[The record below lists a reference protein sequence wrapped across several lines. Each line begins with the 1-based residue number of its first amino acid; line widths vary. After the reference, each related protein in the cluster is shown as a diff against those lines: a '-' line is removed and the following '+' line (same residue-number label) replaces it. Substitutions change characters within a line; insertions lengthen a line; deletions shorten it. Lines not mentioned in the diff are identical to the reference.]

1 MKWPELYGHS
11 MRTLSGKVAVVTGA
25 GHGIGR
31 ETAIALGEKGCRLA
45 ICDVD
50 EAALQSVRQALA
62 DAGATVTAHLVDV
75 SDRAQVEQFA
85 SDVIATHGEAHIL
98 INNAGVTV
106 YASFEEH
113 EIEDLEWILG
123 VNLWGVIYGCK
134 YFLPHL
140 KASGEGHIVN
150 LSSVFGIIAPPLQ
163 TSYVASKF
171 AVRGFSESLR
181 AELADDNVGVT
192 SVHPGAIKTNIIRN
206 ARLVTDTH
214 TELRDA
220 TQRLFDRLGTT
231 PDVVAE
237 RIVKAIEYNSPRVLI
252 TKEARMADAL
262 KRLMPATADG
272 IVARVFKRVTPTK

>member
-1 MKWPELYGHS
+1 MRCSGLYGAA
-11 MRTLSGKVAVVTGA
+11 MRSLSGKVAVVTGA

-31 ETAIALGEKGCRLA
+31 ETAIALADKGCRLA

-50 EAALQSVRQALA
+50 EAALGSTRQALA

-75 SDRAQVEQFA
+75 SNRAQVEQFA
-85 SDVIATHGEAHIL
+85 SDVVATHGEAHIL

-181 AELADDNVGVT
+181 AELADENVGVT

-214 TELRDA
+214 SQLRDA

>member
-1 MKWPELYGHS
+1 
-11 MRTLSGKVAVVTGA
+11 MRSLSGKVAVVTGA

-31 ETAIALGEKGCRLA
+31 ETAVALAEKGCRLA
-45 ICDVD
+45 ICDVN
-50 EAALQSVRQALA
+50 EAALEVVRREIEA
-62 DAGATVTAHLVDV
+62 AGAIVSGHVVDV
-75 SDRAQVEQFA
+75 SDRAQVEGFA
-85 SDVIATHGEAHIL
+85 SDVIEAHGEAHIL
-98 INNAGVTV
+98 VNNAGVTV

-113 EIEDLEWILG
+113 DIEDFEWILS

-140 KASGEGHIVN
+140 KAAGEGHIVN

-181 AELADDNVGVT
+181 AELAEDNIGVT
-192 SVHPGAIKTNIIRN
+192 SVHPGAIKTNIIQN
-206 ARLVTDTH
+206 ARLVTDSH
-214 TELRDA
+214 AELRDA

-231 PDVVAE
+231 PDVVAA

-262 KRLMPATADG
+262 KRLMPATTDG

>member
-1 MKWPELYGHS
+1 MRELK
-11 MRTLSGKVAVVTGA
+11 GKVAVVTGA

-31 ETAIALGEKGCRLA
+31 ETALALAHQGCPLA
-45 ICDVD
+45 ICDVN
-50 EAALQSVRQALA
+50 EAALEGVRHELEQL
-62 DAGATVTAHLVDV
+62 GATVTAHVVDV
-75 SDRAQVEQFA
+75 SDKTQMA
-85 SDVIATHGEAHIL
+85 SFVSEVIAAHGEVQIL

-113 EIEDLEWILG
+113 SIEDLEWILG

-134 YFLPHL
+134 LFLPHL
-140 KASGEGHIVN
+140 KAAGEGHIVN

-181 AELADDNVGVT
+181 AELADQNVGVT
-192 SVHPGAIKTNIIRN
+192 SVHPGAIKTNIIQN

-214 TELRDA
+214 KELRDS

-231 PDVVAE
+231 PDVVAA
-237 RIVKAIEYNSPRVLI
+237 RIVQAIEHNSPRVLI
-252 TKEARMADAL
+252 TKEARVADAL
-262 KRLMPATADG
+262 KRLMPATTDG
-272 IVARVFKRVTPTK
+272 IVARVFKRISPEER

>member
-1 MKWPELYGHS
+1 
-11 MRTLSGKVAVVTGA
+11 MRSLSGKVAVVTGA

-31 ETAIALGEKGCRLA
+31 ETAVALAEKGCRLA
-45 ICDVD
+45 ICDVN
-50 EAALQSVRQALA
+50 EAVLEAVRQDLEAS
-62 DAGATVTAHLVDV
+62 GASVSAHVVDV
-75 SDRAQVEQFA
+75 SSRAQVERFA
-85 SDVIATHGEAHIL
+85 SDVVEVHGEAHIL
-98 INNAGVTV
+98 VNNAGVTV

-113 EIEDLEWILG
+113 TIEDLEWILG

-140 KASGEGHIVN
+140 RASGEGHIVN

-181 AELADDNVGVT
+181 AELAEDNIGVT
-192 SVHPGAIKTNIIRN
+192 SVHPGAIKTNIIQN
-206 ARLVTDTH
+206 ARLVTETH
-214 TELRDA
+214 AELRDT

-231 PDVVAE
+231 PDVVAA

-252 TKEARMADAL
+252 TKEARVADAL
-262 KRLMPATADG
+262 KRLMPATTDG

>member
-1 MKWPELYGHS
+1 VRCAGLYGAA
-11 MRTLSGKVAVVTGA
+11 MRSLSGKVAVVTGA

-31 ETAIALGEKGCRLA
+31 ETAIALADKGCRLA

-50 EAALQSVRQALA
+50 EAALGSAREALA

-75 SDRAQVEQFA
+75 SNRAQVEQFA
-85 SDVIATHGEAHIL
+85 SDVVATHGEAHIL

-214 TELRDA
+214 SQLRDA

>member
-1 MKWPELYGHS
+1 MRELE
-11 MRTLSGKVAVVTGA
+11 GKIAVVTGA

-31 ETAIALGEKGCRLA
+31 ETALALADKGCRLA
-45 ICDVD
+45 LCDNN
-50 EAALQSVRQALA
+50 EASLEAVRHELA
-62 DAGATVTAHLVDV
+62 ATGVTVSAHVVDV
-75 SDRAQVEQFA
+75 SKREQVRQFA
-85 SDVIATHGEAHIL
+85 DEVVETHGAAHIL
-98 INNAGVTV
+98 VNNAGVTV

-113 EIEDLEWILG
+113 DIEDLEWILG
-123 VNLWGVIYGCK
+123 VNLWGVLYGCK
-134 YFLPHL
+134 FFLPHL
-140 KASGEGHIVN
+140 KAAGEGHIVN

-181 AELADDNVGVT
+181 AELADDNIGVT

-214 TELRDA
+214 AALRDS

-231 PDVVAE
+231 PDVVAA
-237 RIVKAIEYNSPRVLI
+237 RVVKAIEYNSPRVLI
-252 TKEARMADAL
+252 TREAHVADAL

-272 IVARVFKRVTPTK
+272 IVARVFKRVTPK

>member
-1 MKWPELYGHS
+1 VRCSGLYGAA
-11 MRTLSGKVAVVTGA
+11 MRSLSGKVAVVTGA

-31 ETAIALGEKGCRLA
+31 ETAIALADKGCRLA

-50 EAALQSVRQALA
+50 EAALGSTRQALA

-75 SDRAQVEQFA
+75 SNRAQVEQFA
-85 SDVIATHGEAHIL
+85 SDVVATHGEAHIL

-181 AELADDNVGVT
+181 AELADENVGVT

-214 TELRDA
+214 SQLRDA

>member
-1 MKWPELYGHS
+1 
-11 MRTLSGKVAVVTGA
+11 MRSLSGKVAVVTGA

-31 ETAIALGEKGCRLA
+31 ETAVALAEKGCRLA
-45 ICDVD
+45 ICDVN
-50 EAALQSVRQALA
+50 EAALEVVRQDLEA
-62 DAGATVTAHLVDV
+62 AGATVSTHVVDV
-75 SDRAQVEQFA
+75 SSREQVERFA
-85 SDVIATHGEAHIL
+85 SDVVEVHGAVHVL
-98 INNAGVTV
+98 VNNAGVTV

-113 EIEDLEWILG
+113 AIEDLEWILG

-181 AELADDNVGVT
+181 AELAEDNVGVT
-192 SVHPGAIKTNIIRN
+192 SVHPGAIKTNIIQN
-206 ARLVTDTH
+206 ARLVTETH
-214 TELRDA
+214 AELRDT

-231 PDVVAE
+231 PDVVAA

-252 TKEARMADAL
+252 TKEARVADAL
-262 KRLMPATADG
+262 KRLMPATTDG